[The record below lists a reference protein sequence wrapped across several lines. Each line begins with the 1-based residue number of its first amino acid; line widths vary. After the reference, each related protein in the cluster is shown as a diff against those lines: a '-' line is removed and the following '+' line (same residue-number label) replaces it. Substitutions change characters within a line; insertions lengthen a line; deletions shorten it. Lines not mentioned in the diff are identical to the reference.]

1 MQTFRGLPF
10 AGRLFVFVSLVMRN
24 SNNMSRVSQRR
35 PKLKETREETKE
47 ILDESTVHILDT
59 GDGCPTLIEQAY
71 QEALDQEARTLKM
84 FAKAQEQVR
93 KAIKLRLDEI
103 LESIDPKNMGKTRE
117 ILVRNPNFDRTKK
130 RSDSD
135 KEPCIGDNPF
145 FVVDYQE
152 IFSVHRFKEN
162 TILSM
167 INLARGENKDIV
179 KELKEAKRKLRAAQ
193 KEAREMKEALKDVES
208 VGKETAQDKGTSMMG
223 DEWYN

>member
-1 MQTFRGLPF
+1 MQIFRLTVC
-10 AGRLFVFVSLVMRN
+10 GRLFAFVGLVMRN
-24 SNNMSRVSQRR
+24 NNNMSRVSQRR

-103 LESIDPKNMGKTRE
+103 LESIDPKNMGKSKKVY
-117 ILVRNPNFDRTKK
+117 IKNPAFNMLEERT
-130 RSDSD
+130 DSD
-135 KEPCIGDNPF
+135 TKPCGGENPF
-145 FVVDYQE
+145 WAMDYVE
-152 IFSVHRFKEN
+152 IYNPMKYKEN

-193 KEAREMKEALKDVES
+193 KEAREMKEALADVES

>member
-1 MQTFRGLPF
+1 
-10 AGRLFVFVSLVMRN
+10 
-24 SNNMSRVSQRR
+24 MSRASARR
-35 PKLKETREETKE
+35 PKLKETREETQE
-47 ILDESTVHILDT
+47 ILNESTVHSLDT

-103 LESIDPKNMGKTRE
+103 LESIDPKNIGKSRKVY
-117 ILVRNPNFDRTKK
+117 IKNPAFNMLEERTDTDAK
-130 RSDSD
+130 
-135 KEPCIGDNPF
+135 PCEGENPF
-145 FVVDYQE
+145 WAMDYVE
-152 IFSVHRFKEN
+152 IYNPMKYKEN

-208 VGKETAQDKGTSMMG
+208 VGKETVQDKGTSMMG
-223 DEWYN
+223 DEWYNQENT